1 MFLRGREP
9 LAAND
14 EQTVGLRTPPD
25 DRQLGDDS
33 DRQGLRLRHVFERQ
47 IRALG
52 RPGDVFIAISTSG
65 RSGNIP
71 RAIGAA
77 RQDELTVI
85 GLTGRRG
92 GKMGSPRDLCLRAPA
107 DATQLIQQ
115 IHITA
120 AHIVCRLIEERLLPQ
135 RGPG

>member
-1 MFLRGREP
+1 
-9 LAAND
+9 
-14 EQTVGLRTPPD
+14 LRTPPD

-33 DRQGLRLRHVFERQ
+33 DRQGLRLRACV
-47 IRALG
+47 RAAN
-52 RPGDVFIAISTSG
+52 PGIPQAIA
-65 RSGNIP
+65 
-71 RAIGAA
+71 AA

-120 AHIVCRLIEERLLPQ
+120 AHSTCGLIEERLF
-135 RGPG
+135 PGASGAR